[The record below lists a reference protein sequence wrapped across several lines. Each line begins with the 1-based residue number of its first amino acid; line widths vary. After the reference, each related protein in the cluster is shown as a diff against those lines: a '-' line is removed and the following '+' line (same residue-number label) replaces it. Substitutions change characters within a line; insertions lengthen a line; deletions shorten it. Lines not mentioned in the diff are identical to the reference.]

1 MMAPLTDHDDLA
13 LARLTVLN
21 RELEDLERALDVAKE
36 GAPLPWPAVEI
47 FVKLAAAAEV
57 CERLIAQH
65 AAGAA
70 RLGDETLGGVAETL
84 RMVREVT
91 TTLVEISL
99 AAIGGGRA

>member
-1 MMAPLTDHDDLA
+1 MAQLADHDDLA
-13 LARLTVLN
+13 RARLTVLN
-21 RELEDLERALDVAKE
+21 RELEDLERALGLATE

-57 CERLIAQH
+57 CERLIAEH

-70 RLGDETLGGVAETL
+70 RLGDEALGGVAETL

-99 AAIGGGRA
+99 TAMGGGRA